1 MIKIE
6 VADKCNIE
14 CKHTNFTEVYI
25 LIDEAIK
32 IICQNEKKNYFEVLE
47 FLKYLK
53 EEQKGTEKK
62 KKRRG
67 KKDE

>member
-6 VADKCNIE
+6 VADKCSIE
-14 CKHTNFTEVYI
+14 CKNTNFTEVYV

-62 KKRRG
+62 KRG